1 MFRPDRAEERISDL
15 DDDEIETSK
24 AVKSKEEKDL
34 IELWDIYKRYT
45 ILVMGI
51 PEGEER
57 EK

>member
-24 AVKSKEEKDL
+24 AVKSIEKKDL